1 MKPQSDGLTSNP
13 CFANSA
19 LARSAEE
26 RTGGFGG
33 AFFGTTALVSLTS
46 SVLMTTGALVASSF
60 LPAISVTEEIEAL
73 FFPFLLMLKTLLRR
87 PLARRRA
94 LSELEPEVTEGTPS
108 LVVDD
113 MLMLL
118 MLLLFG

>member
-13 CFANSA
+13 CFAKSA

-26 RTGGFGG
+26 RTGGFGE
-33 AFFGTTALVSLTS
+33 AFFGEAAAAVVAAGAVVSLTS
-46 SVLMTTGALVASSF
+46 SVLMRTGVVVVSSF

-87 PLARRRA
+87 PLARRS
-94 LSELEPEVTEGTPS
+94 LSELEPDVTEGTGS
-108 LVVDD
+108 FVLDD
-113 MLMLL
+113 MLR
-118 MLLLFG
+118 